1 MNDTEK
7 KKHETMLQQMDNVP
21 RDKEELIRELEHA
34 EPEKMNWLMLNFLV
48 QKMYDGVQSSNP
60 EWQSERDIQEKRNR
74 YSGGY
79 SGTPATASGYRGY
92 SYGRRETGVGQV
104 YSARERD
111 GGIERAKQNIAQVIG
126 HSLTDEDLKCLIC
139 KEAASLIK
147 KICKD
152 EAYDAYK
159 EFTELCIGM
168 MAYSE
173 CMLSED
179 MEEAAK
185 EDALR
190 KYAYML
196 NEVKDQHE
204 FRTRLMTDGD
214 YAGRRQREGRDFREH
229 RGALPR
235 VEIDDFN
242 FRGRSRDSMGRF
254 K

>member
-1 MNDTEK
+1 MENKAKE
-7 KKHETMLQQMDNVP
+7 MLQSMENVP
-21 RDKEELIRELEHA
+21 KDKEALIRELEHA

-48 QKMYDGVQSSNP
+48 QKMYDGVHDGNP
-60 EWQSERDIQEKRNR
+60 DWQSERDIQEKRNR

-79 SGTPATASGYRGY
+79 HHRERMPEHYANRGY

-104 YSARERD
+104 YSAREHS
-111 GGIERAKQNIAQVIG
+111 GGSVEHAKESIAKVIG

-147 KICKD
+147 RICKD

-173 CMLSED
+173 CMLSEE

-185 EDALR
+185 EDAIR
-190 KYAYML
+190 KYAYMV
-196 NEVKDQHE
+196 NEAKDHHE
-204 FRTRLMTDGD
+204 FRSRMMTDGD
-214 YAGRRQREGRDFREH
+214 YATRRQREGYDYRDH
-229 RGALPR
+229 RGSLP
-235 VEIDDFN
+235 VIDIDDHSY
-242 FRGRSRDSMGRF
+242 RGRSRDSMGRY

>member
-1 MNDTEK
+1 MEDKDKLKHTE
-7 KKHETMLQQMDNVP
+7 MLQQMKDVP
-21 RDKEELIRELEHA
+21 KDKESLIRELENA

-48 QKMYDGVQSSNP
+48 QKMYDGVQGGKP
-60 EWQSERDIQEKRNR
+60 DWQSERDLERKRNL
-74 YSGGY
+74 YAGGFHHM
-79 SGTPATASGYRGY
+79 PEQSGYRGY

-104 YSARERD
+104 YAAREHV
-111 GGIERAKQNIAQVIG
+111 IEKSKEHIARVIG

-190 KYAYML
+190 KYAAML
-196 NEVKDQHE
+196 NESQDQHE
-204 FRTRLMTDGD
+204 FRSRVMTDGD
-214 YAGRRQREGRDFREH
+214 YAGRRHREGRDFRDH
-229 RGALPR
+229 RGTLPR
-235 VEIDDFN
+235 IEVDDFN